1 MYIVYVIIFT
11 ECRTTVGGFSGT
23 WLAAHYQPATPHSPH
38 VISIRVHHYTVAL
51 PALISK
57 PHDTSQYEIS
67 LTRLLLRFIVPSNW
81 SLIVKFPFSA
91 WLRRVILKI
100 TTVFTCCCEMPI
112 EVHFVGMTWLHG
124 YFEIRFWFNALA
136 DDIFQLMLIIYV
148 TKWEIA

>member
-38 VISIRVHHYTVAL
+38 VISIRVHHYFVAL

-57 PHDTSQYEIS
+57 PHDTSQYEMS
-67 LTRLLLRFIVPSNW
+67 LTRLLLRFIVPFNC

-100 TTVFTCCCEMPI
+100 TTVFTCCSDAYWSAFCRYDLAC
-112 EVHFVGMTWLHG
+112 VGILKYGFYLTHLPT
-124 YFEIRFWFNALA
+124 ISFN
-136 DDIFQLMLIIYV
+136 
-148 TKWEIA
+148 